1 MIKELFSEDRTR
13 ARCGRIDSLGEDWG
27 GVGEINLA
35 TVVKERG
42 KKRRHEKEEELDLT

>member
-1 MIKELFSEDRTR
+1 MWKDRLL
-13 ARCGRIDSLGEDWG
+13 GRGLGGG